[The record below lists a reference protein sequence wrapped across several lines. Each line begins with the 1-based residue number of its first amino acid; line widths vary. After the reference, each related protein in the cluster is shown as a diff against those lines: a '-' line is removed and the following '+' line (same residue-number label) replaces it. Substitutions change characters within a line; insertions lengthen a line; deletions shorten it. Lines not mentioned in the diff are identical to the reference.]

1 MSPRSQANSSVQN
14 THRSSQTAAAQ
25 FSKVDNFSVEQS
37 HRSHPHQ
44 INIIGRATSRTLTKS
59 TDISMA
65 ESRLRIIE
73 RISKYREEK
82 IKREFWKLELELQE
96 ENDKLRG
103 DQIKEMKL

>member
-1 MSPRSQANSSVQN
+1 M
-14 THRSSQTAAAQ
+14 
-25 FSKVDNFSVEQS
+25 
-37 HRSHPHQ
+37 
-44 INIIGRATSRTLTKS
+44 IGRATSRTLTKS

>member
-1 MSPRSQANSSVQN
+1 
-14 THRSSQTAAAQ
+14 
-25 FSKVDNFSVEQS
+25 
-37 HRSHPHQ
+37 
-44 INIIGRATSRTLTKS
+44 
-59 TDISMA
+59 MA

-103 DQIKEMKL
+103 D